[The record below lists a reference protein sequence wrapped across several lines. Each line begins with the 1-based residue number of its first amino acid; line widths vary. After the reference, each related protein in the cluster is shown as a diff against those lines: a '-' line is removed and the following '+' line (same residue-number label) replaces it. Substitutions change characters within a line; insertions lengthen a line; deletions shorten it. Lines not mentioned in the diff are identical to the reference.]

1 MKYFLL
7 IIRQSF
13 FYVHISYSFFW
24 TFPKAEARYSSVL
37 GMSILRTWDYSRPLP
52 DLRLLVITPSLLDRT
67 DLARLEQVGWGICYI
82 RRLDYLVFRERKYR
96 VQREINQVENTFIH

>member
-1 MKYFLL
+1 M
-7 IIRQSF
+7 
-13 FYVHISYSFFW
+13 
-24 TFPKAEARYSSVL
+24 L